1 MCYLVV
7 MSAIKKNKAEE
18 DICGHTHVCVWRAIC
33 ISQAWPVGGG
43 H

>member
-7 MSAIKKNKAEE
+7 TSAVRKNKAEE
-18 DICGHTHVCVWRAIC
+18 GICGHTPVYVWRAIC
-33 ISQAWPVGGG
+33 ISQAWLVERG

>member
-7 MSAIKKNKAEE
+7 MSAIRKNKAEE
-18 DICGHTHVCVWRAIC
+18 GICGHTHAYVWRAIC